1 MDTTP
6 IKYIGRRPTYKD
18 GTYGT
23 GTEFVQG
30 QTRPVETSKAL
41 LMLKHPDQYVLGEV
55 EDNQGDAEPEKEVKK
70 DDEDQRQHAVDAINA
85 MPRKQQVIEY
95 AKRNFNMEIPDG
107 KLYEMKSNVI
117 SLIDKFGL
125 A

>member
-6 IKYIGRRPTYKD
+6 IKYVGRRLTYRD

-23 GTEFVQG
+23 GTEWEQG

-41 LMLKHPDQYVLGEV
+41 MMLKHPDVYELGEV
-55 EDNQGDAEPEKEVKK
+55 EESQGEAMPEIEVKK
-70 DDEDQRQHAVDAINA
+70 DDEDQRQHAVDVINA
-85 MPRKQQVIEY
+85 MPRKTQVSEY
-95 AKRNFNMEIPDG
+95 AKKNFNMEIPDG
-107 KLYEMKSNVI
+107 KLYEMKANVV